1 MNQSI
6 LPRPRR
12 LDHLATAAPATAA
25 EEVAGLLDKLRA
37 SPTAAAALRA
47 VDESEEL
54 APPEESALL
63 AAIAAVPWAAPP
75 QSRLPPVRCEA
86 ATAAVC

>member
-1 MNQSI
+1 
-6 LPRPRR
+6 
-12 LDHLATAAPATAA
+12 
-25 EEVAGLLDKLRA
+25 LLDKLRA

-63 AAIAAVPWAAPP
+63 AAIAEHMPRAGGRGLFASW
-75 QSRLPPVRCEA
+75 QTT
-86 ATAAVC
+86 ATATRS